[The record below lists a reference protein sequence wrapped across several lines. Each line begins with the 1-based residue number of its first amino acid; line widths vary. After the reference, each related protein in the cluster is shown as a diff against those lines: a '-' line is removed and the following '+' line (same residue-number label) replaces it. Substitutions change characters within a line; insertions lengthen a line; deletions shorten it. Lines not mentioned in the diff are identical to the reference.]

1 MFELDADTEI
11 DTHELGAMTVE
22 ELERLWRK
30 QRLRRAAAGVAL
42 LGQLPRSDAGAD
54 GFAPHQ
60 LGQLRPRHLRHH
72 DGNDLAPARAGAD
85 RRHDDCQHHAA
96 DRAAQGGN
104 EMSDLE
110 MLTPPPP
117 EPTVDDEQKKAV
129 FDEAVIWLH
138 ENFALIAT
146 GEQRGTGRI
155 APIKTRTATS
165 TVIAAFRT
173 MMLPYRIEVVG
184 PRGGLTKKIS
194 PVDIWLTLPE
204 RVEVAGFRT
213 QPDKPWPTFTED
225 GATYINLYLR
235 PELPEDGDATI
246 GREFLAALLP
256 DDRER
261 KWFEQALSHK
271 LAFPWIPGPSIVM
284 IAQDDY
290 GTGRGLLFK
299 LIIKMFGWQ
308 YVKQMEFADV
318 IGRDGQATYTD
329 WLADSIIV
337 LVDETSSDE
346 DHRYTIRQKAYER
359 LKDLVDTSR
368 KRRRIKGKWAIIYDV
383 ECGAWFIFASNHN
396 TPLAIAD
403 KDRRLTFLRN
413 GLVQAPEFYIKLAAW
428 MEDPANVGAFRRHL
442 ESVDREGFNPYA
454 ALPTTAKDV
463 AAEDGRSI
471 LDEAVAFAF
480 EVLPGEIVMREQ
492 IVAAIRALRAKQGWP
507 LRAEWE
513 ALVMLEVKRKG
524 RRIGVKDGKN
534 WKWSLPQAGP
544 RRVAAYARTEAER
557 QKWSAA
563 DAALALAEL
572 QKNETEI
579 AKMQKAGGW
588 QHPFDVV
595 NQEEA

>member
-1 MFELDADTEI
+1 
-11 DTHELGAMTVE
+11 
-22 ELERLWRK
+22 
-30 QRLRRAAAGVAL
+30 
-42 LGQLPRSDAGAD
+42 
-54 GFAPHQ
+54 
-60 LGQLRPRHLRHH
+60 
-72 DGNDLAPARAGAD
+72 
-85 RRHDDCQHHAA
+85 
-96 DRAAQGGN
+96 
-104 EMSDLE
+104 MSDPE

-117 EPTVDDEQKKAV
+117 EPTTDDAQKQAV
-129 FDEAVIWLH
+129 FDEVVIWLH

-146 GEQRGTGRI
+146 GEQRGAGRI
-155 APIKTRTATS
+155 APIRTRTATS
-165 TVIAAFRT
+165 TVIAAFKT
-173 MMLPYRIEVVG
+173 MMLPYRIEIVG
-184 PRGGLTKKIS
+184 PLGGITRIS
-194 PVDIWLTLPE
+194 PVDTWLTMPG
-204 RVEVAGFRT
+204 RAEVAGFRT
-213 QPDKPWPTFTED
+213 QPDKDWPIFEES
-225 GATYINLYLR
+225 GKSYINLYLR

-256 DDRER
+256 DDGER
-261 KWFEQALSHK
+261 AWFEQALSHK
-271 LAFPWIPGPSIVM
+271 LAFPWVPGPSVVM

-346 DHRYTIRQKAYER
+346 DHRYQIRQRAYER
-359 LKDLVDTSR
+359 LKDIVDTSR
-368 KRRRIKGKWAIIYDV
+368 KRRRIKGKYAVIYDV

-413 GLVQAPEFYIKLAAW
+413 GSAQAPEFYAKLAAW
-428 MEDPANVGAFRRHL
+428 MEVPANVGAFRRYL
-442 ESVDREGFNPYA
+442 AGVDRRGFNPYA
-454 ALPTTAKDV
+454 ALPTTWKDI
-463 AAEDGRSI
+463 ATEDGLSI
-471 LDEAVAFAF
+471 LDEAVAFAL

-492 IVAAIRALRAKQGWP
+492 VVAAIQALRAKQGWP

-513 ALVMLEVKRKG
+513 ALVMLEVKRRG
-524 RRIGVKDGKN
+524 RRIGIKNGKN
-534 WKWSLPQAGP
+534 WKWSLPQVGP

-563 DAALALAEL
+563 DTTLALAEL

-579 AKMQKAGGW
+579 AKLQKSGGW
-588 QHPFDVV
+588 QHPFATVGSVPDPLEAEPE
-595 NQEEA
+595 QETRESRLCIQCSKPFASLRATRLFCSDTCRQRAHRAKGD